1 MLFGQKAEA
10 EEWKCAASD
19 TTGGRFMS
27 GRAQQLIEE
36 QSQWNVGL
44 GDIQEWKLVDR
55 GVADDDYIVFA
66 TRSRWVPPGMVFG
79 LNPEAHARMIERQL
93 AYQRS
98 RAIGAF
104 ANQVSI

>member
-10 EEWKCAASD
+10 EEEWKCAASD

-36 QSQWNVGL
+36 QSQWNLGL

-66 TRSRWVPPGMVFG
+66 TGVLRDVV
-79 LNPEAHARMIERQL
+79 IEQQMRVQ
-93 AYQRS
+93 AQ
-98 RAIGAF
+98 RAIEG
-104 ANQVSI
+104 QVAYLNARGIL